1 MLKTIY
7 GFDEDGKKVPIG
19 TYNVIPDTK
28 VGGTIFYIDNTADG
42 TYTFYNAQGTQV
54 SAPTVGTDCTG
65 WTYEVTGASKDK
77 FYVYNQNAMFP
88 TGRART
94 HLEPDYSWTYLDESK
109 GRVYELVGASGNGIG
124 AGKTN
129 TSTVMTYNN
138 GVYIQ
143 GPEPSYV
150 GPNYSYEEE
159 TIWYICDNFNK
170 GTYTLNGSAVS
181 NTTGCSDW
189 YVPSMNELLAMKDA
203 IGASTFANMLNYGGE
218 VYPWSSTEASTE
230 DSVDDSRKY
239 AYVWGYDG
247 GDDNYYPSGKSG
259 SVATA
264 LALCR
269 SF

>member
-19 TYNVIPDTK
+19 TYNVIPNTK

-65 WTYEVTGASKDK
+65 WSYEVTGASKDK
-77 FYVYNQNAMFP
+77 FYVYNQNSMFP
-88 TGRART
+88 SGRART
-94 HLEPDYSWTYLDESK
+94 LLEPDYSWTYFDESD
-109 GRVYELVGASGNGIG
+109 GRVFELVGASGDAIG

-150 GPNYSYEEE
+150 GSSSYAE
-159 TIWYICDNFNK
+159 TIWNICDGFNK

-181 NTTGCSDW
+181 NTTGCNDW

-203 IGASTFANMLNYGGE
+203 IGASTFANMLNYNYNSE
-218 VYPWSSTEASTE
+218 VYPWTSTE
-230 DSVDDSRKY
+230 DATMDDGSL
-239 AYVWGYDG
+239 AYVWGYDN
-247 GDDNYYPSGKSG
+247 GDDDHFGCQKDGGEAY
-259 SVATA
+259 A